1 MSEVEEIA
9 KNYMLYFLMPL
20 WIIPGLADYLCH
32 RRSKI
37 ETTSG
42 LREAVLH
49 NMMITVMGV
58 PILMGL
64 LLEINALVIL
74 LMFVAYVV
82 HLAMALYD
90 VAYATSKRTVTTIE
104 QHVHSFLEVLPF
116 MSVSFVICL
125 HWEQFLA
132 LFGAGSEPGRFNLEW
147 KSIPLPAS
155 YLVSI
160 FSAVFLLLT
169 LPYAEEI
176 WRCYRAA
183 KRTQC

>member
-1 MSEVEEIA
+1 MSDVEEIA
-9 KNYMLYFLMPL
+9 RNYMLYFLIPMWL
-20 WIIPGLADYLCH
+20 IPGLADYLCH

-74 LMFVAYVV
+74 LMFTAYVV

-90 VAYATSKRTVTTIE
+90 VAYAASKRTVTPIE

-116 MSVSFVICL
+116 MAISFVICL
-125 HWEQFLA
+125 YWEQFLA
-132 LFGAGSEPGRFNLEW
+132 LFGAGTEPPRFNLEW
-147 KSIPLPAS
+147 KYTPLPPS

-160 FSAVFLLLT
+160 FSAVFVFLG

-183 KRTQC
+183 KRT

>member
-1 MSEVEEIA
+1 MSDVEEIA

-74 LMFVAYVV
+74 LMFIAYFV
-82 HLAMALYD
+82 HLALALYD
-90 VAYATSKRTVTTIE
+90 VTYATSKRTVTPIE

-116 MSVSFVICL
+116 MAVSFVICL
-125 HWEQFLA
+125 HWDEFLS
-132 LFGAGSEPGRFNLEW
+132 LFGAGTESARFSFEW
-147 KSIPLPAS
+147 KQTPLSAP
-155 YLVSI
+155 YLVTVNLI
-160 FSAVFLLLT
+160 VFLFLAV
-169 LPYAEEI
+169 PYAEEI
-176 WRCYRAA
+176 WRCYRVA
-183 KRTQC
+183 KNG